1 MKPSVLWHFLAVLD
15 STRCCSYGTVQSLEF
30 LRSYGPFTSPHSL
43 FHRIASTLF
52 RTRIAPSCTSRSCLS
67 LGRCCLLGLP
77 NGAVGIHFE
86 EKRSCQS
93 GLERGKRTLQDRRE
107 KVVPVISF
115 FLSFIL
121 SAGLIFLCGS
131 SHHVITGRKKMHTTC
146 YLLTCLR
153 AVTPIFSGICSILSS
168 PAAEKFDRKS
178 G

>member
-1 MKPSVLWHFLAVLD
+1 MKPSVLWHYLAVLD

-30 LRSYGPFTSPHSL
+30 LRSYSPFTSPHSL
-43 FHRIASTLF
+43 FHRIASALF
-52 RTRIAPSCTSRSCLS
+52 RTRIAPNFVPRSCFS

-115 FLSFIL
+115 FSLLFYQQVLSFYVEVAIM
-121 SAGLIFLCGS
+121 S
-131 SHHVITGRKKMHTTC
+131 SQVEKKMHTC

-153 AVTPIFSGICSILSS
+153 AVTPIFSGICSIL
-168 PAAEKFDRKS
+168 PCGREI
-178 G
+178 

>member
-30 LRSYGPFTSPHSL
+30 LRSYSPFTSPHSL

-93 GLERGKRTLQDRRE
+93 GLERGKRTLQDLRE
-107 KVVPVISF
+107 SGSRYLFSLSLISRSCLF
-115 FLSFIL
+115 YVEVAIMSSQVEKRCIL
-121 SAGLIFLCGS
+121 HAIF
-131 SHHVITGRKKMHTTC
+131 
-146 YLLTCLR
+146 
-153 AVTPIFSGICSILSS
+153 
-168 PAAEKFDRKS
+168 
-178 G
+178 

>member
-52 RTRIAPSCTSRSCLS
+52 RTRIAPSCTSRSSLS

-93 GLERGKRTLQDRRE
+93 GLEKSRE
-107 KVVPVISF
+107 ESERYRIAEKKLFPLSVF
-115 FLSFIL
+115 FSLLFYQQVLSFYVEVAIM
-121 SAGLIFLCGS
+121 S
-131 SHHVITGRKKMHTTC
+131 SQVEKKMHTC

-153 AVTPIFSGICSILSS
+153 AVTPIFSGICSIL
-168 PAAEKFDRKS
+168 PCGREI
-178 G
+178 